1 MKLYRRTLPG
11 DRLRTLKS
19 ALLEGSLTSN
29 LRRDEAIVALEG
41 IDFSVARGEAFGVV
55 GGNGSGK
62 STLLKLIA
70 GMLKPTAGRIT
81 VTGRVAAMIELGA
94 GFHPEI
100 SGRENVFINGAV
112 LGLSRREIERRYEE
126 IVEFSGLGDFMEEP
140 VKNYS
145 SGMYVRL
152 GFAVAIHTDPDVLLV
167 DEVLAVGDE
176 AFAHRCVRRI
186 EEFLAAGRT
195 LLLVSHSLDLVA
207 GLCDRVLWLE
217 DGKQRLVASPRR
229 AIDAYRQA
237 VAEQEAEGHQA
248 AKEAKEAKTQREAA
262 AGDEQAEENLR
273 WGSRAAEIT
282 AARLLGSS
290 GAEHYHLQSGEDA
303 VFEIQARAEQPLT
316 DFVFGVAVKTPREV
330 EVWGTNT
337 DLEGYV
343 PVSFQGEAT
352 VRLVCPAL
360 RLAPGDY
367 TVDVAVHA
375 RDGAP
380 YDYRR
385 RIFTFTVTAPTG
397 GIGVYFPEHRW
408 EARRRSPLG
417 GAAVAVGAADRAQEE
432 HAPWLNRRPTSS
444 PSWPAG
450 SFRWRSRRSIPSGW
464 CATSSS
470 GGPPPASR
478 RSSPW
483 ARPRRPWRAVF
494 EAPAALSPTR
504 RAACSSAR
512 TPARRSSIRAGSRRA
527 AATRCP
533 TGRASPPGNASGGG
547 SPRWAL
553 PTRCS
558 P

>member
-1 MKLYRRTLPG
+1 MTESAPEARAEAIRVEGLEKLYRRTLPG

-29 LRRDEAIVALEG
+29 LRREDAITALAG
-41 IDFSVARGEAFGVV
+41 IDFTVARGEAFGVI

-70 GMLKPTAGRIT
+70 GMLKPSAGRIT

-112 LGLSRREIERRYEE
+112 LGLPKREIARRYDE

-195 LLLVSHSLDLVA
+195 LLLVSHSLDLVG

-217 DGKQRLVASPRR
+217 NGRQRLVAPPRR

-237 VAEQEAEGHQA
+237 VAEQEAEEHQA
-248 AKEAKEAKTQREAA
+248 AKEQRDAA
-262 AGDEQAEENLR
+262 PAGERGAGSGDELR
-273 WGSRAAEIT
+273 WGSREAEIT
-282 AARLLGSS
+282 SIRLLNAAGD
-290 GAEHYHLQSGEDA
+290 EHYHLESGEDA
-303 VFEIQARAEQPLT
+303 CFEIKARAAAPLA
-316 DFVFGVAVKTPREV
+316 DFVFGVAIATPRGT

-343 PVSFQGEAT
+343 PASFAGEAT
-352 VRLVCPAL
+352 VRLTCPGL
-360 RLAPGDY
+360 RLAPGEY

-385 RIFTFTVTAPTG
+385 RAVTFTVTAPHG
-397 GIGVYFPEHRW
+397 GVGVYFPAH
-408 EARRRSPLG
+408 
-417 GAAVAVGAADRAQEE
+417 
-432 HAPWLNRRPTSS
+432 
-444 PSWPAG
+444 
-450 SFRWRSRRSIPSGW
+450 GW
-464 CATSSS
+464 D
-470 GGPPPASR
+470 
-478 RSSPW
+478 
-483 ARPRRPWRAVF
+483 F
-494 EAPAALSPTR
+494 
-504 RAACSSAR
+504 
-512 TPARRSSIRAGSRRA
+512 
-527 AATRCP
+527 
-533 TGRASPPGNASGGG
+533 TGEV
-547 SPRWAL
+547 RWADEE
-553 PTRCS
+553 T
-558 P
+558 